1 MKTLSSLALAPTLS
15 LILVSSARAADVA
28 DTAPTPPAV
37 LYFVNGDH
45 LPGTPLDGDQTNAF
59 LWQAT
64 DFTRPFRF
72 DGDSISEIRFGA
84 PSAAAAV
91 AGEFCFDLSGGDVL
105 HGDLIAIGDDE
116 LVVDSSRAGRLWLK
130 RAGALRMS
138 RCRGNPA
145 LKYQGPT
152 GLDGWGPPE
161 AAAAWSDDGGH
172 LATDRESAVLTNDLA
187 LPPQTLIELAI
198 SWKAQ
203 PDFALVLGA
212 GAGDADARRA
222 FRFEVLD
229 GELIVRRE
237 TERDFDID
245 SVMPL
250 ARGEGRVHLLAI
262 LDQEQERLLVLSPEG
277 KRLAAIRALDDAPR
291 VRSGVRLEHQQ
302 GGLRLELLRISR
314 YAGRPPPEVNLD
326 APRVHLTDGTVV
338 YGNVTRYDAAERQF
352 IVQTGAGERTIAV
365 DQIENVFLMGAKQK
379 RSIEVAALPPARPP
393 LFMAT
398 ARVVCV
404 DGTRLSGQFAG
415 IAEGCLRL
423 NSPAMAEP
431 VALRVD
437 GLRELRFT
445 YPGARVRETPLPFPL
460 LQADG
465 LKLHGKIVPGKAQ
478 AGESCL
484 AWQPSGSSTSSPLR
498 AGVSGR
504 IGFSGRI
511 AGPLPAQGAVPGAA
525 PGGMGPGGMAV
536 RQRRVVRQGVPQP
549 AAGAAVPQGAVQA
562 AAQADGAQR
571 RPRRGGDEE
580 RDTLF
585 LRTGDALPC
594 RVLAIDDRGVS
605 LKSPFSDAIVA
616 PHEWVRA
623 IEFGPEASPPQL
635 DPDKLQ
641 RLLTLPRAQKHD
653 PPTHVIGA
661 TTGDYLR
668 GKLRSM
674 DERTLRFEIHGKERE
689 LARDRIARLVWL
701 QNGEDDEAGEPPPGC
716 VQAVRL
722 DGVRLTFKAEEV
734 TDEWIAGEGDLLGP
748 CRARFDQLRELLF
761 GNRVR
766 RAALKLEYSWKLVD

>member
-1 MKTLSSLALAPTLS
+1 
-15 LILVSSARAADVA
+15 
-28 DTAPTPPAV
+28 
-37 LYFVNGDH
+37 
-45 LPGTPLDGDQTNAF
+45 
-59 LWQAT
+59 
-64 DFTRPFRF
+64 
-72 DGDSISEIRFGA
+72 
-84 PSAAAAV
+84 
-91 AGEFCFDLSGGDVL
+91 
-105 HGDLIAIGDDE
+105 
-116 LVVDSSRAGRLWLK
+116 
-130 RAGALRMS
+130 
-138 RCRGNPA
+138 
-145 LKYQGPT
+145 
-152 GLDGWGPPE
+152 
-161 AAAAWSDDGGH
+161 
-172 LATDRESAVLTNDLA
+172 
-187 LPPQTLIELAI
+187 
-198 SWKAQ
+198 
-203 PDFALVLGA
+203 
-212 GAGDADARRA
+212 
-222 FRFEVLD
+222 
-229 GELIVRRE
+229 
-237 TERDFDID
+237 
-245 SVMPL
+245 
-250 ARGEGRVHLLAI
+250 LAI
-262 LDQEQERLLVLSPEG
+262 LDQEQERLQVLSPDG

-291 VRSGVRLEHQQ
+291 VRPGIRLEHQQ

-314 YAGRPPPEVNLD
+314 YAGRPPPEVNAD
-326 APRVHLTDGTVV
+326 APRIHLTDGTVV

-379 RSIEVAALPPARPP
+379 RSIEVAPLPPATPP
-393 LFMAT
+393 LLMAT

-415 IAEGCLRL
+415 IAGACLQL

-437 GLRELRFT
+437 GLHEVRFT
-445 YPGARVRETPLPFPL
+445 FAGARVRETPLPFPL

-511 AGPLPAQGAVPGAA
+511 AGPMPAQGAVPGAA
-525 PGGMGPGGMAV
+525 PGGGMAGGGMGQGGMAM
-536 RQRRVVRQGVPQP
+536 RQRRVARQAAPPQP
-549 AAGAAVPQGAVQA
+549 AAQPVAPP
-562 AAQADGAQR
+562 DGAQR

-641 RLLTLPRAQKHD
+641 RLLTLPRAQKFD
-653 PPTHVIGA
+653 PPTHVVGA

-689 LARDRIARLVWL
+689 LSRERIARLVWL
-701 QNGEDDEAGEPPPGC
+701 QSGEDDEAAEPPPGC

-734 TDEWIAGEGDLLGP
+734 TDEWIAGQGDLLGP

-766 RAALKLEYSWKLVD
+766 RAALKLEYSWRLVDAQTPLAFRGDAAAGGTSQEGADSPLVGQAAIDFELPLLDGSKFRLSQLRGKIVVLDFWASWCGPCMQGLPKVAAVAGGHPEAEVKLVAVNLQETSAEAADALRRLKLDIAVALDRDGKVAKEYGATNIPYTLIIGADGKVARVFVGTGPQLERQLAEALAQIRKAAN